1 MSIKTSI
8 FLVLFSP
15 LVAVFASC
23 EKEPGEGGLAT
34 IQGRIW
40 GRDLDNDG
48 FPKENGEGY
57 LGGER
62 VYIGVAAAARTDY
75 FETVRTSYDGTYT
88 FPFLRKGDYRVWVFS
103 RCDSCQLEDTVRMQT
118 VTIRER
124 KETVTVPDMTVEF

>member
-1 MSIKTSI
+1 MTLKTNI
-8 FLVLFSP
+8 FFLL
-15 LVAVFASC
+15 LAAVFLAAC

-34 IQGRIW
+34 IQGKIW

-48 FPKENGEGY
+48 FVKTEGY

-62 VYIGVAAAARTDY
+62 VYIGVADGSRTDY
-75 FETVRTSYDGTYT
+75 FETARSSYDGTYT

-103 RCDSCQLEDTVRMQT
+103 RCDTCALEDTVRLQT

-124 KETVTVPDMTVEF
+124 KETVTLPDMTVEF

>member
-1 MSIKTSI
+1 MNVKTSI
-8 FLVLFSP
+8 LSIILLSIGSG
-15 LVAVFASC
+15 LSSC

-34 IQGRIW
+34 IQGKVW

-48 FPKENGEGY
+48 FPKTEGY

-62 VYIGVAAAARTDY
+62 VYIGVNDGARTDY

-103 RCDSCQLEDTVRMQT
+103 RCDSCLLEDTVRLQT
-118 VTIRER
+118 ATIRDR
-124 KETVTVPDMTVEF
+124 KETVTLPDMTVEF